1 MLIPPTTTR
10 PDNPPSYAEAMRP
23 ESPPPYEHLASY
35 AQATGTPSNAG
46 VMRPESPPPY
56 EPAQATGIQPSPR
69 NSHDPSAPATNL
81 TANRIANSVTN
92 GLMSLLSRV

>member
-10 PDNPPSYAEAMRP
+10 PDNPPSYAVVMSP
-23 ESPPPYEHLASY
+23 ESPPPYEHLPSY
-35 AQATGTPSNAG
+35 
-46 VMRPESPPPY
+46 
-56 EPAQATGIQPSPR
+56 AQATGIQPSPR